1 MTHSFVQVGDI
12 NMHYELADY
21 TEPWRAAPPE
31 TFLLHSGYCRNME
44 FWRKW
49 VPLLGLNYRV
59 LRLDPR
65 GWGLTSK
72 PEPGTRISAEVMASD
87 AVKLMDALDIDKVHF
102 VGDSAGG
109 VIGLKAAHDHPD
121 RISSLTL
128 FNTAATMGSETTTTY
143 ALGEPD
149 QAAAIMKYGVEEWCL
164 RTIKWRVD
172 AEHSP
177 PGIGEWIAREMGKTP
192 SYVAAAAF
200 RDFSTADMMPA
211 LAHIKTPT
219 LLFLGS
225 KCTPRRHAHM
235 ETMQRLMQAC
245 RLVNIDGWEQGL
257 HLIQPELI
265 IGHVR
270 DFLRDMVHSDGA
282 AQGTVWPYDTAT
294 VPAAKVTDPV
304 SRQSIG
310 NAA

>member
-1 MTHSFVQVGDI
+1 MTQQFIQVGDI

-21 TEPWRAAPPE
+21 TAPWSDAPPE

-59 LRLDPR
+59 LRIDPR

-72 PEPGTRISAEVMASD
+72 PEPGTKISAEVMAAD
-87 AVKLMDALDIDKVHF
+87 AVKLLDALNIDKAHF

-109 VIGLKAAHDHPD
+109 VIGLKTAYDYPD

-128 FNTAATMGSETTTTY
+128 FNTAATMGSETTNTY
-143 ALGEPD
+143 ALDQAD
-149 QAAAIMKYGVEEWCL
+149 QAAAIMKYGVEEWCM

-177 PGIGEWIAREMGKTP
+177 PGIGPWIAREMGKTP
-192 SYVAAAAF
+192 AYVAAAAF
-200 RDFSTADMMPA
+200 RDFSSADMMPV
-211 LAHIKTPT
+211 LDQIKTPT
-219 LLFLGS
+219 LMFLGS

-235 ETMQRLMQAC
+235 KEMQRIMPAC
-245 RLVNIDGWEQGL
+245 RLVHIDGWEQGL
-257 HLIQPELI
+257 HLIHPEAI
-265 IGHVR
+265 IGHVHH
-270 DFLRDMVHSDGA
+270 FLRDMVKSKGA
-282 AQGTVWPYDTAT
+282 APGTVWPYDGAT
-294 VPAAKVTDPV
+294 VPAAA
-304 SRQSIG
+304 G
-310 NAA
+310 